1 MLPEAAPLIS
11 CISQSKIPCAEYHR
25 FGLRYSSEKCIP
37 SSTVLRD
44 SGKRLS
50 ASEESVTCDDLPK
63 NKVKKMDCS
72 NGSLRLLTNYY
83 EPTTSRTKTE
93 VL

>member
-1 MLPEAAPLIS
+1 MLPEDAPLIS
-11 CISQSKIPCAEYHR
+11 VFISRR
-25 FGLRYSSEKCIP
+25 FSVPSIIGSASVILEKDIHLRRQCYV
-37 SSTVLRD
+37 TVE
-44 SGKRLS
+44 RLS

-63 NKVKKMDCS
+63 NKVKTMDCS